1 MQDLLVPRHG
11 AGTGRGAGVRAEADL
26 EQKKR
31 ERLKEKPMKL
41 KVGCEEGEEIHRR
54 PFERNGK
61 EKRKEASH
69 TVDCS
74 PRSKCQ
80 LN

>member
-1 MQDLLVPRHG
+1 MPLHG
-11 AGTGRGAGVRAEADL
+11 AGAGRGAGVRAEADL

-31 ERLKEKPMKL
+31 ERVKDNPRKHR
-41 KVGCEEGEEIHRR
+41 VGCEEGEETHRR

-61 EKRKEASH
+61 QKRKEASC